1 MTTSVHTPFSPR
13 LHGFAFPNAFPVG
26 KPVYRVRTPFG
37 GVPVGDASKGLC
49 GGMVFAALDH
59 HRLGRPLPADPDT
72 PDLFD
77 YLVRRLWASFRLP
90 WGPAR
95 IYRWTAS
102 PDVSSLTAAEWPK
115 VRAELDAGRPAP
127 LMLIKAASRN
137 PWALGLNHQ
146 ILATGYA
153 IDSAGGVTLTLYEPN
168 YPLSAAT
175 DEPVE
180 LRFATLESA
189 GGAVYHSREGE
200 SVRGF
205 FLNPY
210 TPAVP
215 PPWR

>member
-1 MTTSVHTPFSPR
+1 MTACVHTPFSPR
-13 LHGFAFPNAFPVG
+13 AHGFAFPNTFPSG
-26 KPVYRVRTPFG
+26 KPVFRVRTPFG
-37 GVPVGDASKGLC
+37 GLPVGDASKGLC

-59 HRLGRPLPADPDT
+59 HRLGRPLPTDAET
-72 PDLFD
+72 PGLFD

-102 PDVSSLTAAEWPK
+102 PDVSSLTAAAWPK

-127 LMLIKAASRN
+127 LMLIKASSLN
-137 PWALGLNHQ
+137 PWDLAHNHQ
-146 ILATGYA
+146 VLATGYA
-153 IDSAGGVTLTLYEPN
+153 IDPGGVVTLTLYEPN
-168 YPLSAAT
+168 YPLAGDA

-180 LRFATLESA
+180 LRLAAPGS
-189 GGAVYHSREGE
+189 GGPIDHSREGE

-215 PPWR
+215 PRWG